1 MKTQTKAFLADVLK
15 LLGNSAYGKLI
26 KAKERQTR
34 VIYTK
39 HQHVVNQAKWSA
51 WFDDLEEIGDV
62 FKIVLKGES
71 DDQQAVYRLAN
82 WPSCEC
88 CSFIMIVWTI
98 LSTGGI
104 SSSSRWTPTV
114 RISWKTLEE
123 AVFPEVL
130 EEFQVTK
137 MNWFTWDKW
146 SNCTPY
152 PWDSPLQ
159 QMLLHGEQR
168 EEQSQAI
175 IEEHVP
181 AVEQAHGS
189 DTRKHWMEQQTKP
202 QTRGS
207 RWRKARS
214 AHIPKTSWG
223 WLCIMTNSGCCWT
236 GSRRSLSSI
245 TYWRKSIVGG
255 MASSSSRTNPRFG
268 PSCR

>member
-1 MKTQTKAFLADVLK
+1 MTENRRRGDEDPDIAFLADVLK

-82 WPSCEC
+82 WPSCKC

-114 RISWKTLEE
+114 RISCKTLEE

-189 DTRKHWMEQQTKP
+189 DTRKH
-202 QTRGS
+202 
-207 RWRKARS
+207 
-214 AHIPKTSWG
+214 
-223 WLCIMTNSGCCWT
+223 
-236 GSRRSLSSI
+236 
-245 TYWRKSIVGG
+245 
-255 MASSSSRTNPRFG
+255 
-268 PSCR
+268 